1 MMLAISRPIRTSL
14 KYHPRSRHQYRCF
27 LSSKSPPSSSARGN
41 NSNNN
46 NAEKSETSKRSFTK
60 QQQQKQSTTTTTTVT
75 TTPVQR
81 FKTPKRK
88 VWNNRNIQQNKY
100 QQISSVIQPTQYYC
114 RPRRK
119 DDPILDGG
127 VSLSQSSDYNT
138 SESATT
144 TTAPIL
150 NSIDASALLD
160 PRKYCRSSSK
170 STLTHNVSRSIDGT
184 AAARRVLRGK
194 KDFFVA
200 ARKLINNP
208 SPVLLTGHTVPD
220 QLLQH
225 CIDMGDEILKF
236 YGPDA
241 CECSFYNYHND
252 IDDQNNYYYQ
262 QQQQQQRGGSNNS
275 QGRKPVSLPLHVK
288 VRQRGG
294 NNKCLQPPSVYN
306 SQIYTNND
314 IDWDHHLELYLTVME
329 NFTNQLGKIFEKDY
343 SSSTTTTTKNNDKAG
358 DDRNNISNKSASSK
372 PPPIDEYH
380 EDDDDDFTSSSLLYQ
395 TSPPPK
401 WNVEILRG
409 PHYDLGTILQPGERE
424 DDSDSDI
431 DDEDYGEVPP
441 HPLIE
446 FKRRPSTNPG
456 QVLIRLQGTPK
467 PNMYFGTSKQ
477 DHPQPVTLVFQ
488 ASYF

>member
-1 MMLAISRPIRTSL
+1 MMLAVSRPIRASL
-14 KYHPRSRHQYRCF
+14 IKCHHRSRHQYRCF
-27 LSSKSPPSSSARGN
+27 VSSKSPPSSPRGN
-41 NSNNN
+41 TS
-46 NAEKSETSKRSFTK
+46 NAEKSETKKSFTK
-60 QQQQKQSTTTTTTVT
+60 QQQQTTTV

-114 RPRRK
+114 KPRQTN
-119 DDPILDGG
+119 DPIEG
-127 VSLSQSSDYNT
+127 SQGDYT
-138 SESATT
+138 SQTVT

-160 PRKYCRSSSK
+160 PRKYCRSSSR
-170 STLTHNVSRSIDGT
+170 STHTHNVSRSIDGT
-184 AAARRVLRGK
+184 AAARRILRGK

-208 SPVLLTGHTVPD
+208 SPVLLTGHAVPD

-225 CIDMGDEILKF
+225 CVDMGDELLKF

-252 IDDQNNYYYQ
+252 IDQNTSNKYR
-262 QQQQQQRGGSNNS
+262 QQQRGNNS
-275 QGRKPVSLPLHVK
+275 GGRKPISLPLHVK

-329 NFTNQLGKIFEKDY
+329 NFTNPLGKIFEKDY
-343 SSSTTTTTKNNDKAG
+343 STTTSSIASSKKTDGNSS
-358 DDRNNISNKSASSK
+358 ISGVSASK

-380 EDDDDDFTSSSLLYQ
+380 DEDDDDFISSSLLYQ

-409 PHYDLGTILQPGERE
+409 PHYDLGTVQPGGQ
-424 DDSDSDI
+424 DGDN
-431 DDEDYGEVPP
+431 DEEYDAVPP

-456 QVLIRLQGTPK
+456 QVLVRLQGTPK

-477 DHPQPVTLVFQ
+477 DRPQPVTLVFQ